1 MTMRGDERTAS
12 TTAEHAGGRSD
23 RRPWLLAVAGASVVL
38 SLASCSSGAPGGVPA
53 AGPDRSGTASRAPSS
68 GSGGLG
74 VPLYVDPQG
83 PAPAELERAVAT
95 GDPAAEQIRRIAE
108 QPTATWVADHDP
120 DGAFTAAKAVAD
132 GARAADRTAVLVA
145 YTLPDRDCGLYSAGG
160 APDDGSYFDGIGAL
174 AAGIGDADAVVV
186 LEPDAVAHTF
196 AGCAE
201 ETAAKERYRQLA
213 TAVDILTER
222 PGTRVYVDAGNATW
236 VQDLPGLAEALRSS
250 GVEDAAGFA
259 LNTSNFVSTAESVE
273 YGRRLSAELG
283 GAHFV
288 VDTSRNGAPVPAGT
302 PGGVEWCNPP
312 EARIGEP
319 PTTTTD
325 DPLLDALLWVK
336 QPGDSDG
343 DCRPGEP
350 AAGQWYH
357 DLAVQLAS

>member
-1 MTMRGDERTAS
+1 MRVDERTVS
-12 TTAEHAGGRSD
+12 TPPEHAAGRSG
-23 RRPWLLAVAGASVVL
+23 RRSRLLAAAGASVVL
-38 SLASCSSGAPGGVPA
+38 SLTSCSSGAPGGAPA
-53 AGPDRSGTASRAPSS
+53 ASS
-68 GSGGLG
+68 GSGGPASSSGAASGGPGGLG
-74 VPLYVDPQG
+74 VTLYVDPQG
-83 PAPAELERAVAT
+83 PAPAELERALAT
-95 GDPAAEQIRRIAE
+95 GDPATEQIRRIAE

-120 DGAFTAAKAVAD
+120 DGAYTAAKAVAD
-132 GARAADRTAVLVA
+132 GARAAGETAVLVA

-201 ETAAKERYRQLA
+201 ETAAQERYRQLA

-222 PGTRVYVDAGNATW
+222 PGTRVYLDAGNATW

-250 GVEDAAGFA
+250 GLDDAAGFA
-259 LNTSNFVSTAESVE
+259 LNTSNFVSTADSVA

-325 DPLLDALLWVK
+325 DPLVDALLWVK

-350 AAGQWYH
+350 EAGQWYH
-357 DLAVQLAS
+357 DLAVQLGS

>member
-1 MTMRGDERTAS
+1 MRGHERTGG
-12 TTAEHAGGRSD
+12 TTAEHAAGRSA
-23 RRPWLLAVAGASVVL
+23 RRSQVLAVAGASLALV
-38 SLASCSSGAPGGVPA
+38 LASCSSGPSGGAPSASPGSGGTGSPSGAAAPGA
-53 AGPDRSGTASRAPSS
+53 
-68 GSGGLG
+68 GGLG
-74 VPLYVDPQG
+74 VPLYLDPQG
-83 PAPAELERAVAT
+83 PAPAELERALAT
-95 GDPAAEQIRRIAE
+95 GDPATAQIRRIAE

-120 DGAFTAAKAVAD
+120 DGAYTTAKAVAD
-132 GARAADRTAVLVA
+132 GARAAGQTAVLVA

-201 ETAAKERYRQLA
+201 ETAAQGRYRQLA
-213 TAVDILTER
+213 TAVGILTER

-250 GVEDAAGFA
+250 GVDDAAGFA

-288 VDTSRNGAPVPAGT
+288 VDTSRNGAAVPAGT

-357 DLAVQLAS
+357 DLAVQLGS